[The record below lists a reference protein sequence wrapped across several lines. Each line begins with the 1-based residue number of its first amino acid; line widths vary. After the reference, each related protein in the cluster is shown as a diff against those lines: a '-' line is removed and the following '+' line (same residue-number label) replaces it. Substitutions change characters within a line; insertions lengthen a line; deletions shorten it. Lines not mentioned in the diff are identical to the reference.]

1 MDGKHHYCNL
11 VKQHALGTK
20 GGPCMSMNLTQFA
33 SKTSSPHPA
42 SLNSTQMPV
51 SERPQ
56 FGPQE

>member
-1 MDGKHHYCNL
+1 MDGKHHYCDL
-11 VKQHALGTK
+11 VTQHALGAK
-20 GGPCMSMNLTQFA
+20 GGPCTSMNLTLFA
-33 SKTSSPHPA
+33 AKTSPLPA